1 MSQRYDL
8 ARDAFERL
16 ERIAELDDQVELDAK
31 RLDLMQNPTKGMAA
45 VMYESAINSWFGQ
58 HGIHDAPEDIVE
70 RYYT

>member
-16 ERIAELDDQVELDAK
+16 ERIAELVDQVGLDAS
-31 RLDLMQNPTKGMAA
+31 RIDLMQNPTKGMAA
-45 VMYESAINSWFGQ
+45 AMYERGIDSWFAE
-58 HGIHDAPEDIVE
+58 HGIHDAPEDIVD